1 VTLRRRLTIAFGALV
16 LLPLVA
22 GGIFVGWAIPRA
34 ADQRAEAALHSAQS
48 SVDASLIARCDRAG
62 IAARSLGQS
71 LALMAPARAT
81 RVIVTDRLASYAVIF
96 DQGGRVVAAAGTA
109 PPGTATASHAS
120 CREGSAA
127 GAGLSETAN
136 LAISGAPHLA
146 RSLAVEDVSQAYL
159 DELRSQLGI
168 TPEIALVRD
177 GHVVASTGTGRLDL
191 SEAAVG
197 IAAASIPKGQ
207 VQTVAGIRGTATSH
221 GPGLPFDV
229 VVGLPV
235 TNNTLLLQTVL
246 LVIVGGMLVA
256 VVTARAIARDL
267 TEPLAELTEA
277 ARSAATG
284 DLTRKI
290 DARGDAEI
298 RSLAQSFNDMTDELR
313 TYILEVERS
322 RDLVRGNVERLGEAL
337 SATHDLA
344 TLLPVVLESA
354 LAAVGAGAGV
364 VYVAEGGGP
373 MEMQAHHGLRVRE
386 LGVPQQIVSGVGLLG
401 RVADGQ
407 TLCGDIGETVDL
419 APGSGEQLHG
429 SVLAVPLRRGE
440 HVSGVIALFDPVL
453 AGRFVRRDVDELQ
466 TLARQAAIAVEN
478 VQLHTEARR
487 ASITD
492 PLTGQW
498 NYRYLSMMLNQEVE
512 RAHRFQRPLSVAMLD
527 LDHFKR
533 VNDTFGHAKGDAVLR
548 EFAQR
553 VRSQIR
559 EVDTFARYG
568 GEEFVLVLPETTRGG
583 AERLAQRIAAAV
595 GDHPFCTDS
604 DHPVVITVSIGVA
617 VFPINGSAAPLLL
630 RAADKALYQAKRDGR
645 NRVALATGVTV

>member
-1 VTLRRRLTIAFGALV
+1 MTLRRRLTIAFGALV
-16 LLPLVA
+16 LLPLLA
-22 GGIFVGWAIPRA
+22 GGIFVSWAIPRA
-34 ADQRAEAALHSAQS
+34 ANQRAEAALHSAQS
-48 SVDASLIARCDRAG
+48 SVDASLVARCDRAG

-71 LALMAPARAT
+71 LALMPPARAAKS
-81 RVIVTDRLASYAVIF
+81 VVADNLASYAVVF
-96 DQGGRVVAAAGTA
+96 DKAGRVVASAGTA
-109 PPGTATASHAS
+109 PAGTAKASHVS
-120 CREGSAA
+120 CREGTAA
-127 GAGLSETAN
+127 GAGLTESAS
-136 LAISGAPHLA
+136 LSISATPHLA
-146 RSLAVEDVSQAYL
+146 RALAVQDVSQPYL
-159 DELRSQLGI
+159 DELRTQLGI
-168 TPEIALVRD
+168 TPEIALVR
-177 GHVVASTGTGRLDL
+177 GGQVVAQSGADRLDL
-191 SEAAVG
+191 THAAVA
-197 IAAASIPKGQ
+197 IAEASAPKGE
-207 VQTVAGIRGTATSH
+207 VQSISGIRGTVTHH

-229 VVGLPV
+229 VVGLPA
-235 TNNTLLLQTVL
+235 TNDTLLLQTVL
-246 LVIVGGMLVA
+246 LVILGGVLVA

-267 TEPLAELTEA
+267 TEPLAELTDA

-284 DLTRKI
+284 DLSRKI

-298 RSLAQSFNDMTDELR
+298 RSLAQSFNDMTNELR

-354 LAAVGAGAGV
+354 LASVGAGAGV
-364 VYVAEGGGP
+364 VFVAEGGGP

-386 LGVPQQIVSGVGLLG
+386 LAVPHQIVGGVGLLG
-401 RVADGQ
+401 RVAQGEMV
-407 TLCGDIGETVDL
+407 CGDIGESAELT
-419 APGSGEQLHG
+419 PGPGEELHG

-453 AGRFVRRDVDELQ
+453 AGRFVARDVEELQ

-512 RAHRFQRPLSVAMLD
+512 RANRFQRPLSVAMLD

-553 VRSQIR
+553 VSGQIR

-583 AERLAQRIAAAV
+583 AERLAQRIATV
-595 GDHPFCTDS
+595 VHEHPFCAES
-604 DHPVVITVSIGVA
+604 DHTVAITASIGVA
-617 VFPINGSAAPLLL
+617 VFPINGSTAPLLL